1 MKKVFIAVDTS
12 SIKEARKIVKLSKN
26 KDVEL
31 VFKFGLQFF
40 YSKKGR
46 TFISNLKKTQIF
58 LDLKLNDIPNT
69 TLAALNSIKDLKNI
83 RYITVHINAGF
94 ETIKKVK
101 MFAKKKFKNLK
112 VFGVTVLT
120 SLNEK
125 SIKEIGHTRSI
136 KDLVKRQAKLAKL
149 SGLDGIIC
157 SGQEVRYVK
166 KICKKMEIVTPGVR
180 FDGEKSQDQKR
191 VLTPTDA
198 FSRGATSI
206 VVGRSVTKGNIKKNI
221 QKLVNSI
228 I

>member
-1 MKKVFIAVDTS
+1 MRKVFIAVDTS

-26 KDVEL
+26 KDIEL
-31 VFKFGLQFF
+31 IFKFGLQFF

-46 TFISNLKKTQIF
+46 TFISNLKKTQVF

-112 VFGVTVLT
+112 VFGVTILT

-125 SIKEIGHTRSI
+125 SVKEIGYTKSVKQLVLKQAGLI
-136 KDLVKRQAKLAKL
+136 KKSGCDGIVCSAKEAKL
-149 SGLDGIIC
+149 I
-157 SGQEVRYVK
+157 RK
-166 KICKKMEIVTPGVR
+166 KHKNLIVITPGIR
-180 FDGEKSQDQKR
+180 LPGDSANDQTR
-191 VLTPTDA
+191 IMTPNEA
-198 FSRGATSI
+198 FKNKVSGI
-206 VVGRSVTKGNIKKNI
+206 VMGRSLIQGNIKYNI
-221 QKLVNSI
+221 KRLIDHLN
-228 I
+228 